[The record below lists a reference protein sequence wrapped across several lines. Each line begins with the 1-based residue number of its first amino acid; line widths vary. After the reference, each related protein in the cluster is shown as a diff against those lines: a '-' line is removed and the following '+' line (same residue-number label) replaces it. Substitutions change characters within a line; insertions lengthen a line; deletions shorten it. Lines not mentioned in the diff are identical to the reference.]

1 MDERQNRSM
10 NDSKKSAGEVVGL
23 IAMLIGE
30 GWGLIYRLAI
40 VVIAI
45 AFIVFLIKGC
55 AANATLNEHSSC
67 SQYEQADTDTQNKV
81 LQQMMNAHNDHSSV
95 EFART
100 NVELYCTIKGDNA
113 PIDGV
118 YSGGDVGQ
126 PPSQALHISTPRTA
140 LLGARP

>member
-1 MDERQNRSM
+1 M
-10 NDSKKSAGEVVGL
+10 NDSKKNAGEVVGL

-30 GWGLIYRLAI
+30 GWGLIYRLAL
-40 VVIAI
+40 VILA
-45 AFIVFLIKGC
+45 IVFVVFFIKGC

-100 NVELYCTIKGDNA
+100 DVELYCTIKGDNA

-118 YSGGDVGQ
+118 YSGGHISQQ
-126 PPSQALHISTPRTA
+126 PPQALHTSAPRIA
-140 LLGARP
+140 LLGARS

>member
-1 MDERQNRSM
+1 MQNSGQ
-10 NDSKKSAGEVVGL
+10 NSGKSAGEVLGL
-23 IAMLIGE
+23 IAVLIGE

-81 LQQMMNAHNDHSSV
+81 LQQMLDAHNDHSDIQ
-95 EFART
+95 FART

-118 YSGGDVGQ
+118 YSGGHIDQQ
-126 PPSQALHISTPRTA
+126 PSRALHGSAPSIA
-140 LLGARP
+140 LIAARP

>member
-1 MDERQNRSM
+1 M

-30 GWGLIYRLAI
+30 GWGLIYRLAL
-40 VVIAI
+40 VILA
-45 AFIVFLIKGC
+45 IVFVVFFIKGC

-100 NVELYCTIKGDNA
+100 DVELYCTIKGDNA

-118 YSGGDVGQ
+118 YSSGHVGRQ
-126 PPSQALHISTPRTA
+126 PSQAFRTSAPRIA